1 MNPNG
6 QNILLLNM
14 TYKEHIESLDAYY
27 KKIREEKRKA
37 RKGKKQNAS

>member
-1 MNPNG
+1 MTNE

-14 TYKEHIESLDAYY
+14 TYKEHIERLDAYY

-37 RKGKKQNAS
+37 KYGGS

>member
-1 MNPNG
+1 MTNE

-14 TYKEHIESLDAYY
+14 TYKEHIERLDAYY

-37 RKGKKQNAS
+37 KYGGA

>member
-1 MNPNG
+1 MTNE

-14 TYKEHIESLDAYY
+14 TYKEHIERLDAYY

-37 RKGKKQNAS
+37 KYGV

>member
-1 MNPNG
+1 MNPNE

-14 TYKEHIESLDAYY
+14 TYKEHIERLDAYY

-37 RKGKKQNAS
+37 KYGGA

>member
-14 TYKEHIESLDAYY
+14 TYKEHIERLDAYY

-37 RKGKKQNAS
+37 KYGGA